1 MPRGAARAAALLLL
15 ALLARR
21 AGAQEC
27 DGAEPDLADANMRPM
42 CVDECDGVE
51 AERECGHACLE
62 GYVGGYVRCAAGGEW
77 EVEPCYLPC
86 ATGAGAA
93 DWVGAYMARSAAGHG
108 ASEPER
114 LPVATSNGIRQS
126 QNQIRS
132 PINAEVEP
140 PYTSGST
147 LGVGSVVQLRHR
159 REYLDVTAVDVSSGA
174 VTLASPAPAP
184 VANEDRR
191 LWLVD
196 APGERCAAAV
206 QGTLALTD
214 DRRAAEGILTAGD
227 ANAAS
232 SCRIAYEETCTA
244 SPLYQD
250 LVVEGAFAHPAI
262 PPANRRPASPTRA
275 LTAVPFAE
283 FEEGLICREVRA
295 LAALS
300 LVLVLT

>member
-1 MPRGAARAAALLLL
+1 MPRRAARAAAPLLL

-27 DGAEPDLADANMRPM
+27 DGAEPDLAEANMRPM
-42 CVDECDGVE
+42 CADECDGVA

-62 GYVGGYVRCAAGGEW
+62 GYVGGSVRCAAGGEW
-77 EVEPCYLPC
+77 EVEPCYVPC

-93 DWVGAYMARSAAGHG
+93 DWVGAHMARSDAGYG

-114 LPVATSNGIRQS
+114 LPVATSQGISQS
-126 QNQIRS
+126 PNRIRS
-132 PINAEVEP
+132 PANGAA

-147 LGVGSVVQLRHR
+147 LGDGSIVQLRHR
-159 REYLDVTAVDVSSGA
+159 RVYLEVTAVDVSSGT

-184 VANEDRR
+184 VANDDRR

-206 QGTLALTD
+206 QGTLVLTD
-214 DRRAAEGILTAGD
+214 DRSAAEGVLTAGD

-232 SCRIAYEETCTA
+232 SCKIAYEETCTA

-250 LVVEGAFAHPAI
+250 LVVDCAFAHPSI
-262 PPANRRPASPTRA
+262 PPAKPPSGLTHARA
-275 LTAVPFAE
+275 DC
-283 FEEGLICREVRA
+283 G
-295 LAALS
+295 S
-300 LVLVLT
+300 LCGI